1 MRFTKYA
8 GFHEKLAE
16 LGAEGVAEYLASK
29 GIKYYE
35 NCQRVDGETK
45 PALDTPEAR
54 CLAKEG
60 KLNIECYTMYI
71 NLWKGDREAIVRD
84 AKYNLDLAKEL
95 GAKYYHQTI
104 APGESWHADDN
115 PTYDEMM
122 DMVYPYLLE
131 IVKYALEIGIMPII
145 EPQGMYFN
153 GIEGLGKLIA
163 RFDEELGYGK
173 VNILFDSGNS
183 IYTGVKPLDFLKAFM
198 PRVKNVHIKD
208 YRIVGEDE
216 EGWESY
222 NDDRFMDVLAG
233 EGFLEIEE
241 CVKYLESHGYTGN
254 YSSEV
259 LVKGYTWDELDD
271 ITMKWLEGILNG

>member
-1 MRFTKYA
+1 MRLTKYA
-8 GFHEKLAE
+8 GFTEKLNE
-16 LGAEGVAEYLASK
+16 EGAEGVAKYLAKK
-29 GIKYYE
+29 GIRYYE
-35 NCQRVDGETK
+35 PCQTVDGQTL

-54 CLAKEG
+54 RLAKEG
-60 KLNIECYTMYI
+60 KFNIECYTMYI
-71 NLWKGDREAIVRD
+71 NLWKGDRVAIVRD

-104 APGESWHADDN
+104 APGEYWHEEGN
-115 PTYDEMM
+115 PSYDEMM
-122 DMVYPYLLE
+122 EMVYPYLLE
-131 IVKYALEIGIMPII
+131 IVKYALEIGIMPIF

-163 RFDEELGYGK
+163 RFDNDLGEGK
-173 VNILFDSGNS
+173 VNVLFDSGNS
-183 IYTGVKPLDFLKAFM
+183 IYVGVKPLDFLKTFM
-198 PRVKNVHIKD
+198 PRVKHVHIKD
-208 YRIVGEDE
+208 YRIVAEDE

-233 EGFLEIEE
+233 EGCLEIAE

-259 LVKGYTWDELDD
+259 LVKDYDYDTLDD
-271 ITMKWLEGILNG
+271 ITRNWLNGIINK

>member
-8 GFHEKLAE
+8 GFTEKLNE
-16 LGAEGVAEYLASK
+16 FGAEGVSKYLVEK
-29 GIKYYE
+29 DIKYYE
-35 NCQRVDGETK
+35 PCQTVDGQTK
-45 PALDTPEAR
+45 PALDTPEAKR
-54 CLAKEG
+54 LAKEG
-60 KLNIECYTMYI
+60 KFNIECYTMYI
-71 NLWKGDREAIVRD
+71 NLWKGDRAAIVRD

-104 APGESWHADDN
+104 APGEFWRADDN

-131 IVKYALEIGIMPII
+131 IVKYALELGIMPII

-173 VNILFDSGNS
+173 VNVLFDSGNS
-183 IYTGVKPLDFLKAFM
+183 IYVGVKPLDFLKAFM
-198 PRVKNVHIKD
+198 PRVKHAHIKD
-208 YRIVGEDE
+208 YRIVGADE
-216 EGWESY
+216 KGWESY

-233 EGFLEIEE
+233 EGALEIEE
-241 CVKYLESHGYTGN
+241 CVRYLESHGYTGN

-259 LVKGYTWDELDD
+259 LVDGYTWDELDD
-271 ITMKWLEGILNG
+271 ITRNWLNSVINK